1 MLVHLSIILKFFKQ
15 QYAFPIMLLLFV
27 IWFNTLSLSETNY
40 QIDENTIIAAYIE
53 RFTRFVDWPSNS
65 DVNNISQP
73 FIIGVSNNYE
83 LFLKLSE
90 LAPTLKIKNKR
101 IEIILI
107 KTLDEII
114 KSNLLFLG
122 SKDQEKLPQIV
133 KICKDNS
140 ILTISNSNGFA
151 FKGIII
157 NLYNDQNSI
166 KFEINDKKAREAGLK
181 ISHLLLQ
188 KARIVNR

>member
-1 MLVHLSIILKFFKQ
+1 MIAHLLIILKFYKQ
-15 QYAFPIMLLLFV
+15 QYAFPSMLLLFV
-27 IWFNTLSLSETNY
+27 ICFNTLSLSETNY

-53 RFTRFVDWPSNS
+53 RFTRFVDWPANSN
-65 DVNNISQP
+65 VNNISQP

-90 LAPTLKIKNKR
+90 LASTLKIKNKR
-101 IEIILI
+101 IEIIFI
-107 KTLDEII
+107 KTLDEMIQA
-114 KSNLLFLG
+114 NLLFLG
-122 SKDQEKLPQIV
+122 SKDQGKLPQIV
-133 KICKDNS
+133 KICKDHS
-140 ILTISNSNGFA
+140 ILTISNSIGFA

-188 KARIVNR
+188 KARIVN